1 MLHFTLDVFDI
12 EPEVEEKIKGLVE
25 KNNKEYKE
33 RNHKWNF
40 DENLGFF
47 NINCHT
53 SSSYYLTEL
62 KNILFNEVQEDQY
75 TLDVDFGEEVLG
87 TAYIIEGKVMDNM
100 EKPEEEKFN
109 LVHKLIYTEKPDS
122 CILFCNTREKVKA
135 LFEKISIY
143 LVKSSA
149 HDIIFRIGVRL

>member
-12 EPEVEEKIKGLVE
+12 EPEVKEKIKGLVE

-40 DENLGFF
+40 DEHLGFF

-53 SSSYYLTEL
+53 SSWYYLTEL

-75 TLDVDFGEEVLG
+75 TLEVNFGEEVLG
-87 TAYIIEGKVMDNM
+87 TAYILEEKVMDNM
-100 EKPEEEKFN
+100 EEPEEETFN
-109 LVHKLIYTEKPDS
+109 RFELSVYLNDCTMSQAADVMR
-122 CILFCNTREKVKA
+122 ILSENGYVAEV
-135 LFEKISIY
+135 Y
-143 LVKSSA
+143 LTKK
-149 HDIIFRIGVRL
+149 DQ

>member
-40 DENLGFF
+40 EENLGFF

-75 TLDVDFGEEVLG
+75 SLEVDFGEEVLG
-87 TAYIIEGKVMDNM
+87 TAYILEEKVMDNM
-100 EKPEEEKFN
+100 EEPQEETFN
-109 LVHKLIYTEKPDS
+109 
-122 CILFCNTREKVKA
+122 R
-135 LFEKISIY
+135 FELSVY
-143 LVKSSA
+143 LNNCTMSQAADVMRVLSENGYVAEVYLTKK
-149 HDIIFRIGVRL
+149 DQ

>member
-40 DENLGFF
+40 EENLGFF

-53 SSSYYLTEL
+53 SSSYYLTKL

-75 TLDVDFGEEVLG
+75 NLEVDFGEEVLG
-87 TAYIIEGKVMDNM
+87 TAYILEEKVMDNM
-100 EKPEEEKFN
+100 EEPEEEKFN
-109 LVHKLIYTEKPDS
+109 
-122 CILFCNTREKVKA
+122 R
-135 LFEKISIY
+135 FELSVY
-143 LVKSSA
+143 LNDCTMSQAADVMRVLSENGYVAEVYLTKK
-149 HDIIFRIGVRL
+149 DQ

>member
-40 DENLGFF
+40 EENLGFF
-47 NINCHT
+47 NINCHA
-53 SSSYYLTEL
+53 SSSYNLTEL

-75 TLDVDFGEEVLG
+75 TLEVNFGEEVLG
-87 TAYIIEGKVMDNM
+87 TAYILEEKVMDNM
-100 EKPEEEKFN
+100 EEPQEETFN
-109 LVHKLIYTEKPDS
+109 
-122 CILFCNTREKVKA
+122 R
-135 LFEKISIY
+135 FELSVY
-143 LVKSSA
+143 LNNCTMSQAADVMRVLSENGYVAEVYLTKK
-149 HDIIFRIGVRL
+149 DQ

>member
-40 DENLGFF
+40 EENLGFF

-53 SSSYYLTEL
+53 SSSYYLTKL

-75 TLDVDFGEEVLG
+75 FLEVDFGEEVLG

-100 EKPEEEKFN
+100 EEPEKEKFN
-109 LVHKLIYTEKPDS
+109 
-122 CILFCNTREKVKA
+122 R
-135 LFEKISIY
+135 FELSVYINDCTMSQAADVMRVLSENGYVAEVY
-143 LVKSSA
+143 LTKK
-149 HDIIFRIGVRL
+149 DQ

>member
-75 TLDVDFGEEVLG
+75 ALEIDCSEDVLG
-87 TAYIIEGKVMDNM
+87 TAYIL
-100 EKPEEEKFN
+100 EEKEKDDMEEPP
-109 LVHKLIYTEKPDS
+109 VEKLNRFDLS
-122 CILFCNTREKVKA
+122 V
-135 LFEKISIY
+135 Y
-143 LVKSSA
+143 LNDCTMGQAADVMRVLSENGYEVEVYLTKK
-149 HDIIFRIGVRL
+149 DQ

>member
-109 LVHKLIYTEKPDS
+109 
-122 CILFCNTREKVKA
+122 R
-135 LFEKISIY
+135 FELSVY
-143 LVKSSA
+143 LNDCTMSQAADVIRVLSENGYVAEAYLTKK
-149 HDIIFRIGVRL
+149 DQ

>member
-40 DENLGFF
+40 EENLGFF

-62 KNILFNEVQEDQY
+62 KTSFSTKFKKINILWRL
-75 TLDVDFGEEVLG
+75 TL
-87 TAYIIEGKVMDNM
+87 AKR
-100 EKPEEEKFN
+100 
-109 LVHKLIYTEKPDS
+109 S
-122 CILFCNTREKVKA
+122 
-135 LFEKISIY
+135 
-143 LVKSSA
+143 
-149 HDIIFRIGVRL
+149 

>member
-40 DENLGFF
+40 EENLGFF
-47 NINCHT
+47 NINCHA
-53 SSSYYLTEL
+53 SSSYNLTEL

-75 TLDVDFGEEVLG
+75 TLDVNFGEEVLG
-87 TAYIIEGKVMDNM
+87 TAYILEEKVMDNM
-100 EKPEEEKFN
+100 EEPEEEKFN
-109 LVHKLIYTEKPDS
+109 
-122 CILFCNTREKVKA
+122 R
-135 LFEKISIY
+135 FELSVY
-143 LVKSSA
+143 LNDCTMSQAADVMRVLSENGYVAEVYLTKK
-149 HDIIFRIGVRL
+149 DQ

>member
-25 KNNKEYKE
+25 KNNKEYKD

-40 DENLGFF
+40 NENLGFF

-53 SSSYYLTEL
+53 SSWYYLTEL

-87 TAYIIEGKVMDNM
+87 TAYIIEGKIMDNM
-100 EKPEEEKFN
+100 EEPEEEKFN
-109 LVHKLIYTEKPDS
+109 
-122 CILFCNTREKVKA
+122 R
-135 LFEKISIY
+135 FELSVY
-143 LVKSSA
+143 LNDCTMSQAADVIRVLSENGYVAEAYLTKK
-149 HDIIFRIGVRL
+149 DQ

>member
-25 KNNKEYKE
+25 NNNKEYKD

-40 DENLGFF
+40 NENLGFF

-53 SSSYYLTEL
+53 SSWYYLTEL

-75 TLDVDFGEEVLG
+75 TLEVDFGEEVLG
-87 TAYIIEGKVMDNM
+87 TAYIIEGKIMDNM
-100 EKPEEEKFN
+100 EEPEEEKFN
-109 LVHKLIYTEKPDS
+109 
-122 CILFCNTREKVKA
+122 R
-135 LFEKISIY
+135 FELSVY
-143 LVKSSA
+143 LNDCTMSQAADVMRVLSENGYVAEVYLTKK
-149 HDIIFRIGVRL
+149 DQ

>member
-75 TLDVDFGEEVLG
+75 SLEVDFGEEVLG
-87 TAYIIEGKVMDNM
+87 TAYILEEKVMDNM
-100 EKPEEEKFN
+100 EEPQEETFN
-109 LVHKLIYTEKPDS
+109 
-122 CILFCNTREKVKA
+122 R
-135 LFEKISIY
+135 FELSVY
-143 LVKSSA
+143 LNNCTMSQAADVMRVLSENGYVAEVYLTKK
-149 HDIIFRIGVRL
+149 DQ

>member
-25 KNNKEYKE
+25 KNNKEYKD

-40 DENLGFF
+40 NENLGFF

-53 SSSYYLTEL
+53 SSWYYLTEL

-75 TLDVDFGEEVLG
+75 ALEIDFGKEVLG
-87 TAYIIEGKVMDNM
+87 TAYILV
-100 EKPEEEKFN
+100 EKDDMEEKDDIEEPP
-109 LVHKLIYTEKPDS
+109 VEKL
-122 CILFCNTREKVKA
+122 TRFDLSV
-135 LFEKISIY
+135 Y
-143 LVKSSA
+143 LNDCTMSQAADVMRVLSENGYEAEVYLTQK
-149 HDIIFRIGVRL
+149 D

>member
-87 TAYIIEGKVMDNM
+87 TAYIIEGKIMDNM
-100 EKPEEEKFN
+100 EEPEEEKFN
-109 LVHKLIYTEKPDS
+109 
-122 CILFCNTREKVKA
+122 R
-135 LFEKISIY
+135 FELSVY
-143 LVKSSA
+143 LNDCTMSQAADVIRVLSENGYVAEAYLTKK
-149 HDIIFRIGVRL
+149 DQ

>member
-75 TLDVDFGEEVLG
+75 TLEVDFGEEVLG
-87 TAYIIEGKVMDNM
+87 TAYIIEGKIMDNM
-100 EKPEEEKFN
+100 EEPEEEKFN
-109 LVHKLIYTEKPDS
+109 
-122 CILFCNTREKVKA
+122 R
-135 LFEKISIY
+135 FELSVY
-143 LVKSSA
+143 LNNCTMSQASDVMRVLSENGYVAEVYLTKK
-149 HDIIFRIGVRL
+149 DQ